1 MNFEEIRKKI
11 IFNLKKEL
19 GLYGAVVVEAA
30 SSIPITAFKKP
41 TLTVSLSNIQT
52 NAVDCELDINVSIK
66 IPLKQKNMLAKCTW
80 AAVKSFEEQEGF
92 ICSGIKT
99 EKPQYLEQGIIEQ
112 KLICKLLI
120 PKADLFSENIN
131 NLTVSLLDSDK
142 IIGRGRIC
150 KLITNYKID
159 KIEEFDELQTK
170 IISEKP
176 EFQLELED
184 VYVKDFCW
192 LLKEGKNISVQ
203 VQKANKV
210 YIFYNCALLEL
221 ENDFINK
228 RLKRIK
234 LISCRLKV
242 E

>member
-1 MNFEEIRKKI
+1 MI
-11 IFNLKKEL
+11 
-19 GLYGAVVVEAA
+19 VEAA
-30 SSIPITAFKKP
+30 SFIPITAFKKP
-41 TLTVSLSNIQT
+41 KLTVNLSNIQT

-66 IPLKQKNMLAKCTW
+66 IPLKQKNMLAKYTW
-80 AAVKSFEEQEGF
+80 AAAKGFEEQGGF

-99 EKPQYLEQGIIEQ
+99 EKTQYLEPSIIEQ

-120 PKADLFSENIN
+120 AKADLFSENIN
-131 NLTVSLLDSDK
+131 NLTVSLLDSEK

-150 KLITNYKID
+150 KLVTNYKID

-170 IISEKP
+170 ITSEKP

-184 VYVKDFCW
+184 VYVEDFCW

-203 VQKANKV
+203 TQKADKV